1 MHVMSVNR
9 YIINREMKLM
19 EMGVREEIVLEII
32 YATLIMQ
39 GIFPKVIAI
48 RSINP
53 YLKGGILYVD

>member
-1 MHVMSVNR
+1 
-9 YIINREMKLM
+9 MKLM
-19 EMGVREEIVLEII
+19 EMGVREEIMLEII